1 MGKVI
6 GSFIS
11 FVVFLVIATGAWAQS
26 YQIQPGDALQVEVLE
41 DPTLNRTTLVLPDGS
56 INFPLAGSV
65 RAAGLSTNGL
75 SSALSSALSSNFNAP
90 PTVFISVAA
99 LAPPPLFQGGLA
111 TTGPTIDVF
120 AMGEVGAPG
129 KHLATEGTTIL
140 QFLAQ
145 IGGLTNF
152 AARKR
157 IELRRTDSRSGTMN
171 TYIYNYNGSGGGIQG
186 TTVLKAGDVVVVPSR
201 RLFE

>member
-1 MGKVI
+1 MRTVI
-6 GSFIS
+6 GALIT
-11 FVVFLVIATGAWAQS
+11 FVVTMVVAAGAWAQS

-56 INFPLAGSV
+56 INFPLAGSL

-75 SSALSSALSSNFNAP
+75 SSSLSSALASNFNAP
-90 PTVFISVAA
+90 PTVFISVASV
-99 LAPPPLFQGGLA
+99 GGLGLQGA
-111 TTGPTIDVF
+111 AAAAGPTIDVF
-120 AMGEVGAPG
+120 VMGEIGAPG

-145 IGGLTNF
+145 VGGLTNF
-152 AARKR
+152 AAQKR
-157 IELRRTDSRSGTMN
+157 IELRRTDSRSGAMN
-171 TYIYNYNGSGGGIQG
+171 TYIYNYKGSGSGIKG
-186 TTVLKAGDVVVVPSR
+186 TTVLQSGDVVVVPAR